1 MDMQTNLLR
10 LPAVKQRTGLS
21 RSTLYDLMK
30 RGDFPKP
37 IPLSARAVGFVD
49 SEVSA
54 WIDKRIAA
62 ARATLDVSKA
72 AQ

>member
-1 MDMQTNLLR
+1 MPTNLLR

-37 IPLSARAVGFVD
+37 IPLGARAVGFVD

-62 ARATLDVSKA
+62 ARATLNISKA
-72 AQ
+72 AR